1 MNFGK
6 CFSTAFARNP
16 AQAEAF
22 AQAVSTPPQG
32 NSTFLKNAVSPDLD
46 VTPRLAGPG
55 TYSAAEWLNALTE
68 RLRRAAASRAL
79 VYAAFTVLY
88 LVPTLWLASGKL
100 IWDDEFFTLYLARAG
115 WRSLLAALATGADQH
130 PPPFYYITHWVFQL
144 FGMSHITLR
153 LPAIAGFWI
162 LCVCLYEIVRWL
174 TVPMWGVVAMLF
186 PLSTRIYYYASEGRG
201 YGLVMGFAA
210 MAVLAWFKA
219 TEPRRSAVFL
229 PLLAVSLAGAVSSH
243 YYAVLILISLA
254 AGELVRTRALGRI
267 DVPVWIAFAF
277 TFLPLVVFLP
287 TILSARQY
295 SAHFWAVPVWSDAI
309 YFYSRELGLG
319 AVPLI
324 GFLTAGLIFGFAMRG
339 RMADMNFMRGGRPGD
354 SLHER
359 PRLTAWQAT
368 ALYLLTATPVT
379 AMLMAKYVTHGF
391 SPRYAISSIVGIAT
405 LAAYLL
411 SRAAPRALMAMAA
424 AVLCLIMYGVEIR
437 VLGVDFGEQRAHLID
452 SSRALS
458 GSGDAQIAL
467 MDITVMHQLSFY
479 ATRELAAR
487 VNYVADPEKSIEYLK
502 QDTVDH
508 GLLDLRPWF
517 PLKVVRVESF
527 LADNPRFLAYGAA
540 DGWSWLTYDLPKWG
554 ETRLIERVDEHRM
567 LFSIDHVRVPH
578 PERLAEQRADPTPML
593 YTQMPKS
600 GPSLCMLWMG
610 PKNCPRLR

>member
-1 MNFGK
+1 MKFGK
-6 CFSTAFARNP
+6 SFSAAFARNP
-16 AQAEAF
+16 AQTEAF
-22 AQAVSTPPQG
+22 AQAVSTPTQA
-32 NSTFLKNAVSPDLD
+32 NSTFLKNAVIPDLD
-46 VTPRLAGPG
+46 VTPRLAGSG
-55 TYSAAEWLNALTE
+55 TYWAAAEWLNALTE
-68 RLRRAAASRAL
+68 RLRRGAASRAL

-88 LVPTLWLASGKL
+88 LVPTLWLARGKL

-115 WRSLLAALATGADQH
+115 WRSLLSALATGADQH
-130 PPPFYYITHWVFQL
+130 PPPFYYLTHWVLQFA
-144 FGMSHITLR
+144 GMNHITLR
-153 LPAIAGFWI
+153 LPAIVGFWI

-201 YGLVMGFAA
+201 YGLVMGFTA

-229 PLLAVSLAGAVSSH
+229 PLLAASLAGAVSSH
-243 YYAVLILISLA
+243 YYAVLILIPLA
-254 AGELVRTRALGRI
+254 SGELVRTRALRRI

-277 TFLPLVVFLP
+277 TFLPLVLFLP
-287 TILSARQY
+287 IILSAQRY

-309 YFYSRELGLG
+309 SFYSGELGLG

-324 GFLTAGLIFGFAMRG
+324 GFLTAGLIFGFGMRG
-339 RMADMNFMRGGRPGD
+339 WLMTNFKRGGRPGD

-359 PRLTAWQAT
+359 PQLTPWQAT
-368 ALYLLTATPVT
+368 ALYLLAATPVT
-379 AMLMAKYVTHGF
+379 AMLMAKFVTHGF
-391 SPRYAISSIVGIAT
+391 SPRYAICSIVGIAT

-411 SRAAPRALMAMAA
+411 SRAAPRALTAMAA
-424 AVLCLIMYGVEIR
+424 AVLCIIMYGVEIR
-437 VLGVDFGEQRAHLID
+437 ILGREFDEKRVHLMD
-452 SSRALS
+452 ASRALS
-458 GSGDAQIAL
+458 GSGDAQIAVI
-467 MDITVMHQLSFY
+467 DITVMHQLSFY
-479 ATRELAAR
+479 ATRELATR
-487 VNYVADPEKSIEYLK
+487 VNYVADPEKSIAYLK

-517 PLKVVRVESF
+517 PLKVIRAESF

-540 DGWSWLTYDLPKWG
+540 DGWSWVIYDLPKWG

-593 YTQMPKS
+593 YTQMPKL
-600 GPSLCMLWMG
+600 GPSLCTLWMG

>member
-6 CFSTAFARNP
+6 CFSAAFARNP
-16 AQAEAF
+16 GQADAF
-22 AQAVSTPPQG
+22 AQAVSTPPYG
-32 NSTFLKNAVSPDLD
+32 NSTFLNNAVSPDLD
-46 VTPRLAGPG
+46 VKPRLSALG
-55 TYSAAEWLNALTE
+55 TYSAAEWRNALTE
-68 RLRRAAASRAL
+68 RLRGAAASRAL
-79 VYAAFTVLY
+79 IYAAFTALY
-88 LVPTLWLASGKL
+88 LVPTLWLAWGKL

-115 WRSLLAALATGADQH
+115 WRSLLTALATGADQH
-130 PPPFYYITHWVFQL
+130 PPPFYYLTHWVLQL
-144 FGMSHITLR
+144 FGMNHITLR
-153 LPAIAGFWI
+153 LTAIVGFWI

-186 PLSTRIYYYASEGRG
+186 PLSTRVYYYASEGRG

-210 MAVLAWFKA
+210 LAVLAWFKA

-243 YYAVLILISLA
+243 YYAVLILIPLA
-254 AGELVRTRALGRI
+254 AGELVRTQERGRI

-277 TFLPLVVFLP
+277 TLLPLVLFLP
-287 TILSARQY
+287 TILSARRY

-309 YFYSRELGLG
+309 YFYSGELGLG

-324 GFLTAGLIFGFAMRG
+324 GFLTAGLIFGFSMRG
-339 RMADMNFMRGGRPGD
+339 WLATNFMRGGRLGD

-368 ALYLLTATPVT
+368 ALYLLAATPVT
-379 AMLMAKYVTHGF
+379 AMLTAKFVTHGF
-391 SPRYAISSIVGIAT
+391 SPRYAICSIVGIAT

-411 SRAAPRALMAMAA
+411 SRAAPRALTAMGA
-424 AVLCLIMYGVEIR
+424 AVLCLMMYGVEIR
-437 VLGVDFGEQRAHLID
+437 ILAAEFNEQRTHLID

-479 ATRELAAR
+479 ATRELATR
-487 VNYVADPEKSIEYLK
+487 VNYIADPEKSVEYLR

-517 PLKVVRVESF
+517 PLKVVRAESF
-527 LADNPRFLAYGAA
+527 LADNPRFFAYGAA
-540 DGWSWLTYDLPKWG
+540 DGWSWLSYDLPKWG
-554 ETRLIERVDEHRM
+554 DTRLVERVDVHRM

-578 PERLAEQRADPTPML
+578 LERLAEQRADPTPML
-593 YTQMPKS
+593 YTQMPKL
-600 GPSLCMLWMG
+600 GPSLCTLWMS

>member
-6 CFSTAFARNP
+6 CFSAAFAHYP
-16 AQAEAF
+16 AQAF
-22 AQAVSTPPQG
+22 AQAVSTPPHA
-32 NSTFLKNAVSPDLD
+32 NSTFLKTAVSPGLD

-55 TYSAAEWLNALTE
+55 TYSATGWLNALTE

-79 VYAAFTVLY
+79 VYTAFTVLY

-100 IWDDEFFTLYLARAG
+100 VWDDEFFTLYLARTG

-130 PPPFYYITHWVFQL
+130 PPPFYYLTHWVLQF
-144 FGMSHITLR
+144 FGMNHITLR
-153 LPAIAGFWI
+153 LTAIAGFWI

-201 YGLVMGFAA
+201 YGLVMGFTA
-210 MAVLAWFKA
+210 MAVLTWFKT
-219 TEPRRSAVFL
+219 TEPRRRAVFL
-229 PLLAVSLAGAVSSH
+229 PLLAMSLAGAVSSH
-243 YYAVLILISLA
+243 YYAVLILIPLA

-267 DVPVWIAFAF
+267 DVPVWTAFAF

-287 TILSARQY
+287 TILSARRY

-309 YFYSRELGLG
+309 YFYSGELGLG

-324 GFLTAGLIFGFAMRG
+324 GFLTAGLIFGFGMRG
-339 RMADMNFMRGGRPGD
+339 WLAMNFKRGGRQGD
-354 SLHER
+354 GLHER
-359 PRLTAWQAT
+359 PQLTSWQAT
-368 ALYLLTATPVT
+368 ALYLLAATPVT
-379 AMLMAKYVTHGF
+379 AMLTAKFVTHGF
-391 SPRYAISSIVGIAT
+391 SPRYAICSIVGIAT

-411 SRAAPRALMAMAA
+411 SRAAPRALTAMAA
-424 AVLCLIMYGVEIR
+424 AALCLIMYGVEIHI
-437 VLGVDFGEQRAHLID
+437 LGAEFDEQRAHLID

-458 GSGDAQIAL
+458 DSGDAQIAL

-479 ATRELAAR
+479 ATRELATR
-487 VNYVADPEKSIEYLK
+487 VNYVADPEKSIAYLR

-540 DGWSWLTYDLPKWG
+540 DGWSWLLYDLPKWG
-554 ETRLIERVDEHRM
+554 ETRLIERVDKNRM
-567 LFSIDHVRVPH
+567 VFSIDHVRVPH

-593 YTQMPKS
+593 YTQIPKL
-600 GPSLCMLWMG
+600 GPSLCTLWMRQ
-610 PKNCPRLR
+610 KSCPRLR